1 MTSPSKCP
9 VEIFTAELSNRRG
22 YVAHVRLSGSAK
34 KIHETDP
41 FHTPTAAA
49 LEAVEWCRMN
59 GREVIE

>member
-1 MTSPSKCP
+1 MNSQTRAP
-9 VEIFTAELSNRRG
+9 VEVFTVELGNQRG
-22 YVAHVRLSGSAK
+22 YVAHVRLSGSGK
-34 KIHETDP
+34 KLHETDP